1 MRSVVSGIA
10 SIENPKDSILVMAS
24 MSIMV
29 SDTKRMCGCLEFNTF
44 RRSWSLRV
52 TQPPIYGDLGLPRN
66 YVTNLYAVE
75 WENIIKNTI
84 RNQIS
89 T

>member
-1 MRSVVSGIA
+1 MWKLFPPSDNCIFQLDWA
-10 SIENPKDSILVMAS
+10 AFEVM
-24 MSIMV
+24 
-29 SDTKRMCGCLEFNTF
+29 TLP
-44 RRSWSLRV
+44 
-52 TQPPIYGDLGLPRN
+52 QPPVYGDLCLPRN

-75 WENIIKNTI
+75 WVNIIKNTI